1 MTPILSFITA
11 GAAAALLDVWWIQAI
26 AVACAVVAFLA
37 WLDRYTLRTERERWQ
52 LVQDQRA
59 GLRNDATPYE
69 PVAARPTWSA
79 KASPPTGVVHR
90 LGTIASQFT
99 PAEHAAP
106 SRQIR
111 RRRTC
116 IACS

>member
-26 AVACAVVAFLA
+26 IVACAVVAFLA

-52 LVQDQRA
+52 LEQDQRA

-69 PVAARPTWSA
+69 PVTHRQLRAQHGQPRRP
-79 KASPPTGVVHR
+79 R
-90 LGTIASQFT
+90 
-99 PAEHAAP
+99 
-106 SRQIR
+106 RQ
-111 RRRTC
+111 
-116 IACS
+116 A